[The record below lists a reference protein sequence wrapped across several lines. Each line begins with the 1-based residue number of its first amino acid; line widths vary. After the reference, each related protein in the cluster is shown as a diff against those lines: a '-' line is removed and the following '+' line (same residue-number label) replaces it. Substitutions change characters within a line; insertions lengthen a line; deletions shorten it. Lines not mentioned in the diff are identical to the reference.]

1 MTLNR
6 RCALAGGGSFR
17 RRFPAHPY
25 RPVTARDLN
34 PRIRHWKQSGRAGT
48 RSGAIYCIVPS
59 DLAAE
64 LYDVLVEWFAPE
76 PRVTVVVESRGRD
89 RRRDERRAQRSTPA
103 GEDRRAIR
111 NASGRRFS
119 DRRTLQVDTIGTQ
132 LPRQAL
138 PYADRLRFLERLEP
152 TQQEA
157 LDRDS
162 ARLVARVQA
171 GERAAYDE
179 LYLRYFSA
187 VYRYVRVIVR
197 DEHEAEDVTQD
208 VFIST
213 LDALPRYEIRADLPF
228 RVFLLRCARNRA
240 VDYRR
245 KLTPIGVESPEQ
257 VTRLREALQPED
269 PIGDLEWITDG
280 DLAGIVERLPLAQR
294 QALVLRF
301 ALGFNHE
308 EVARILELTPQAS
321 RNLQH
326 RALAVVRARLA
337 AINRRSSEEQ
347 RHTMSIRGRFGR
359 VLTERR
365 LSLSSVLPGR
375 RAA

>member
-1 MTLNR
+1 MPR
-6 RCALAGGGSFR
+6 ELAG
-17 RRFPAHPY
+17 
-25 RPVTARDLN
+25 
-34 PRIRHWKQSGRAGT
+34 
-48 RSGAIYCIVPS
+48 
-59 DLAAE
+59 E
-64 LYDVLVEWFAPE
+64 LYDVLVEWFAGD

-89 RRRDERRAQRSTPA
+89 RRRRERRTGVPSPA
-103 GEDRRAIR
+103 APPPSEDRRSIR
-111 NASGRRFS
+111 HDEGRRFS
-119 DRRTLQVDTIGTQ
+119 DRRTLQVDTHGLK
-132 LPRQAL
+132 LPRQAHAYL
-138 PYADRLRFLERLEP
+138 DRIRFLERLEP

-162 ARLVARVQA
+162 ARLVARVQS
-171 GERAAYDE
+171 GDRSAYDE

-197 DEHEAEDVTQD
+197 DDHEAEDVTQD

-213 LDALPRYEIRADLPF
+213 LDALPRYTIRTDLPF

-269 PIGDLEWITDG
+269 PLGDLEWISDS
-280 DLAGIVERLPLAQR
+280 DLATIVERLPLPQR

-308 EVARILELTPQAS
+308 EVARILDLTPQAS

-326 RALAVVRARLA
+326 RALAFVRARLA
-337 AINRRSSEEQ
+337 AISQRSSHEQ
-347 RHTMSIRGRFGR
+347 RHTMCIRARFGR
-359 VLTERR
+359 VLTERKLALR
-365 LSLSSVLPGR
+365 GALPSR
-375 RAA
+375 RVA